1 MRSPIRLAGR
11 FPTRR
16 AVSRLAA
23 AGLVAASALAAGT
36 LGAAAQSWPQKP
48 IRMIVPIAAGSVTDV
63 ILRAAANELQPRLGQ
78 PIIIENKGGAA
89 GILGATACAQSAP
102 DAHTFCAVY
111 HNTMSYN
118 PLLFAK
124 LPYNPGDIAPVGRLF
139 FLIEGVFVSSD
150 LGVATVAEL
159 KDKIQ
164 ARPAALNYATLGEGS
179 LPDLF
184 LRWMNNQWNA
194 RVQGIPYKGGGPAAQ
209 ALMANEAQVTR
220 FGVGNFLAALQSG
233 KVKALAVSSTARS
246 PLLPDVPTAAEAGI
260 GGYPGIGWWGLGAPK
275 GTPPE
280 AIDRLAAAFKTLFEE
295 PKFKAF
301 LDQQAVMSAPT
312 GPKDFVTFL
321 AEDRKAA
328 ELLIRIADTKPT
340 EYKGD

>member
-1 MRSPIRLAGR
+1 MKSPIRLAVAC
-11 FPTRR
+11 F
-16 AVSRLAA
+16 AA
-23 AGLVAASALAAGT
+23 AGLLAGGAP
-36 LGAAAQSWPQKP
+36 GAAAQSWPQKP
-48 IRMIVPIAAGSVTDV
+48 IRMVVPIAAGSVTDV

-102 DAHTFCAVY
+102 DGHTFCAVY

-118 PLLFAK
+118 PLLFTK
-124 LPYNPGDIAPVGRLF
+124 LPYSPDDIVPVGRLF
-139 FLIEGVFVSSD
+139 FLVEGVFVSTD
-150 LGVATVAEL
+150 LGVSTVAEL
-159 KDKIQ
+159 KAKAQ
-164 ARPAALNYATLGEGS
+164 ARPDALNYATLGEGS

-184 LRWMNNQWNA
+184 LRWTNNQWNTKI
-194 RVQGIPYKGGGPAAQ
+194 QGIPYKGGGPAAQ
-209 ALMANEAQVTR
+209 ALMAGEAQMTR
-220 FGVGNFLAALQSG
+220 FGVGNFRAALQSG
-233 KVKALAVSSTARS
+233 KVKALAVSSPERS
-246 PLLPDVPTAAEAGI
+246 PLLPEVPTAAEAGL

-280 AIDRLAAAFKTLFEE
+280 VIARLAAEFARLFSE

-312 GPKDFVTFL
+312 GPEAFVAFL

-328 ELLIRIADTKPT
+328 EQLIRIADTRPE
-340 EYKGD
+340 EYKGQ